1 MWEQVGAAVG
11 LGATAIL
18 SAIGGLILLTILQ
31 RRNPDA
37 KKTSI
42 FREGPDATVFLFDGE
57 DLVDATPSAYR
68 LISGSGFTD
77 KPWFALLERLA
88 PRFDGLEE
96 KLAEAAITGS
106 VALTGLPRDGA
117 QPVALRADM
126 RGGLLKVTLVKPGR
140 ETASH
145 FGDVLTVHAL
155 DSELHE
161 LRDASNA
168 APFPIWRIL
177 TNGEITWANTA
188 YMSCLAKVPRGGGD
202 GPDWPLRPL
211 FDLSQAKG
219 DVKARPLRR
228 PEPQG
233 KGWFDI
239 TTHPVSDGVLCYALP
254 ADASVQAEGALQ
266 DFKQTLANTFAEL
279 STGLAVFDH
288 NRKLQLFNPAL
299 AKLIDM
305 PVELLLKRPALFS
318 LLDGMR
324 DRNMLPE
331 PKDYKS
337 WRHQMVDLEATSL
350 RGEYKE
356 TWHLPNGKAF
366 RVVGRPYPN
375 GALAL
380 MIDDITDQ
388 ITRDR
393 LFRVELDMALA
404 IVGQMEDAIIAFSAV
419 RKPLL
424 ANANYHSLW
433 GHDPMLIAV
442 KTGAIGVLEEWRKL
456 TVPSLVWSEI
466 EAALSGGAIM
476 PAVQTVPLLD
486 SRLLRVRIAPL
497 PDGGLCLMFR
507 QVASVRMDSDV
518 SQGVETPI
526 ALSA

>member
-1 MWEQVGAAVG
+1 MWENFVLAAGV
-11 LGATAIL
+11 GATAIL
-18 SAIGGLILLTILQ
+18 SAIGGLILLTVLQ
-31 RRNPDA
+31 RKDPRA
-37 KKTSI
+37 KGNSI
-42 FREGPDATVFLFDGE
+42 FREGQDATIFLFDGQ

-68 LISGSGFTD
+68 LISGSSFTD
-77 KPWFALLERLA
+77 KPWFAFLERLA

-96 KLAEAAITGS
+96 KLAEVAIAGS

-117 QPVALRADM
+117 QPVALRAES
-126 RGGLLKVTLVKPGR
+126 RGGLLKVALVNPGR
-140 ETASH
+140 EAVSH
-145 FGDVLTVHAL
+145 FGDLLTVHAL

-168 APFPIWRIL
+168 APFPIWRIMA
-177 TNGEITWANTA
+177 NGEITWANAA
-188 YMSCLAKVPRGGGD
+188 YMGRLSKVPPTGD
-202 GPDWPLRPL
+202 RQAWPLPAL
-211 FDLSQAKG
+211 FDLSPAKG
-219 DVKARPLRR
+219 DSKAKPLRR

-239 TTHPVSDGVLCYALP
+239 TTHPVNDGLLCYALP
-254 ADASVQAEGALQ
+254 ADASVLAEGALQ

-299 AKLIDM
+299 AKLIEM

-380 MIDDITDQ
+380 MVDDITDQ
-388 ITRDR
+388 VTRDR
-393 LFRVELDMALA
+393 LVRVELDLALA
-404 IVGQMEDAIIAFSAV
+404 IVGQMEDAVIAFSAV
-419 RKPLL
+419 GKPLL
-424 ANANYHSLW
+424 ANASYGNLW

-456 TVPSLVWSEI
+456 AAPSLVWSEI
-466 EAALSGGAIM
+466 EAALGGGPM
-476 PAVQTVPLLD
+476 GTAVQMVPLLD
-486 SRLLRVRIAPL
+486 GRLLQVRNTPL
-497 PDGGLCLMFR
+497 PDGGICLAFR
-507 QVASVRMDSDV
+507 PVVSDRTVNDV
-518 SQGVETPI
+518 SPGLDAQI